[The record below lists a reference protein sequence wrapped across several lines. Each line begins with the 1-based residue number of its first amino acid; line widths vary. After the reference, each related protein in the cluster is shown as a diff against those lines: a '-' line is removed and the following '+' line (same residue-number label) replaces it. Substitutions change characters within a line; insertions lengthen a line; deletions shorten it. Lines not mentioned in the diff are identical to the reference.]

1 MTGYLL
7 DTCTLVDLLRAKD
20 RLVADRFRAAQGQV
34 FASTVS
40 VMELI
45 CGAERSTDPVGNR
58 AQIEALLTLVGT
70 KDFDVAAAEQAA
82 HTRAVLLS
90 AGTPIG
96 PYGVQIAGHALALQ
110 MTVVTTNT
118 AEFTRVPNLTVES
131 WRTDRAGELRAQG

>member
-20 RLVADRFRAAQGQV
+20 RLSADRFTAAQGRV
-34 FASTVS
+34 FTSTVS

-58 AQIEALLTLVGT
+58 AQIEALLTLVRT
-70 KDFDVAAAEQAA
+70 MDFDTAAAEQAA
-82 HTRAVLLS
+82 RVRAVLLS

-96 PYGVQIAGHALALQ
+96 PYDIQIAGHALALGT
-110 MTVVTTNT
+110 TVVTSNT
-118 AEFTRVPNLTVES
+118 AELTRIPGLTVEN
-131 WRTDRAGELRAQG
+131 WRAR